1 MPRKLSKRMV
11 PPAPEPSEPAELTT
25 ELALA
30 SDGKL
35 YFQFEDEPP
44 PGRPV
49 FVGYALHAEEVMKFN
64 AADVLAWGMLH
75 KLALGSDGCIYVEEG
90 AIDAEGR
97 DVFRGFAA
105 TAEEAARAAEVLHR
119 AAFNITV
126 EVFARKRAASDRA
139 QL

>member
-1 MPRKLSKRMV
+1 MPRKPSKRMV
-11 PPAPEPSEPAELTT
+11 PAEHEPSEPEKLAT

-49 FVGYALHAEEVMKFN
+49 FVGYALHAEEAVKFS
-64 AADVLAWGMLH
+64 AADLLAWAMLH
-75 KLALGSDGCIYVEEG
+75 TLALGSDGRIYVEEG

-105 TAEEAARAAEVLHR
+105 TAEEAMRAADVMHR
-119 AAFNITV
+119 AAFNLTV
-126 EVFARKRAASDRA
+126 EVFARKRAA
-139 QL
+139 

>member
-11 PPAPEPSEPAELTT
+11 PHAPEPSEPAELAT

-35 YFQFEDEPP
+35 YFQLEDEPP
-44 PGRPV
+44 SGRPV
-49 FVGYALHAEEVMKFN
+49 FVGYALHAEEAMKLS
-64 AADVLAWGMLH
+64 AADLLAWAMLH

-105 TAEEAARAAEVLHR
+105 TAEEAVRAAEAVHR

-126 EVFARKRAASDRA
+126 EVFARKRAA
-139 QL
+139 

>member
-1 MPRKLSKRMV
+1 MPRKPSKRMS
-11 PPAPEPSEPAELTT
+11 PAAPESSEPEKLST
-25 ELALA
+25 EFALA

-35 YFQFEDEPP
+35 YFQFEDGLP
-44 PGRPV
+44 PGRPL
-49 FVGYALHAEEVMKFN
+49 FVGYALHAEEVVRFS
-64 AADVLAWGMLH
+64 AADLLAWAMLH

-105 TAEEAARAAEVLHR
+105 TAEEATRAAEVLHR

-126 EVFARKRAASDRA
+126 EVFPRKRAA
-139 QL
+139 